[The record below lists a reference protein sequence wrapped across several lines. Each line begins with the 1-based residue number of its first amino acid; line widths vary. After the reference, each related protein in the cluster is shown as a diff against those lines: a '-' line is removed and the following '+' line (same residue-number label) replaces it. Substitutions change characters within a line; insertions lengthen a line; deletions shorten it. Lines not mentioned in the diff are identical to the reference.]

1 MKTKNTWELYSPE
14 DLESCDKY
22 CRDYMTFLS
31 CCKTERECIR
41 FIEKE
46 LVSNGYRSLD
56 DVREEEGVLKPGDKI
71 YHIQMGKS
79 MAVFNIG
86 REPLENGMNILGAHI
101 DSPRIDLKQNP
112 LFEDGGFA
120 LLDTHYYG
128 GIKKYQWVTI
138 PLSLHGIVVKKDG
151 SSINL
156 SIGEDENDPVFFI
169 SDLLIHL
176 AEEQMEKKA
185 KDIIEGELLDI
196 IAGNKPIKL
205 DNTIS
210 ESGGSGSKGL
220 KDTASEKEKSGD
232 DDKTPVKAQILKI
245 LKDNYGIEEEDFLS
259 AEIEIV
265 PAGPAREAGLDRSMI
280 LGYGQ
285 DDRVCAYSSYKA
297 LLEAGDLNRTTCC
310 ILTDKEEIGSVG
322 ATGAQSRFFENTVA
336 EVMLLMG
343 CYSDITL
350 RRCLA
355 RSRMLSSDVNS
366 AFDPSYASSYESRNA
381 SYLGKGLVI
390 SKFSGS
396 GGKFEG
402 NDANPEF
409 LADLRRIFDENHIN
423 FQAAEIGKVDLGGGG
438 TIAYILAQYG
448 MEVVDCGIALLN
460 MHAPWE
466 AASKADV
473 YELKRGYT
481 AFINN

>member
-1 MKTKNTWELYSPE
+1 
-14 DLESCDKY
+14 
-22 CRDYMTFLS
+22 
-31 CCKTERECIR
+31 
-41 FIEKE
+41 
-46 LVSNGYRSLD
+46 
-56 DVREEEGVLKPGDKI
+56 
-71 YHIQMGKS
+71 
-79 MAVFNIG
+79 
-86 REPLENGMNILGAHI
+86 
-101 DSPRIDLKQNP
+101 
-112 LFEDGGFA
+112 
-120 LLDTHYYG
+120 
-128 GIKKYQWVTI
+128 
-138 PLSLHGIVVKKDG
+138 
-151 SSINL
+151 
-156 SIGEDENDPVFFI
+156 
-169 SDLLIHL
+169 
-176 AEEQMEKKA
+176 
-185 KDIIEGELLDI
+185 
-196 IAGNKPIKL
+196 
-205 DNTIS
+205 
-210 ESGGSGSKGL
+210 
-220 KDTASEKEKSGD
+220 
-232 DDKTPVKAQILKI
+232 
-245 LKDNYGIEEEDFLS
+245 
-259 AEIEIV
+259 
-265 PAGPAREAGLDRSMI
+265 MI